1 MNDNENK
8 KSRIYKIIICALFTA
23 IICALSLVSI
33 PLMTVPF
40 TLSVF
45 AVLLTGALLSPKYAA
60 ISVLCYIL
68 IGAIGIPVFSGFRGG
83 LGVLFGVTGGYIISY
98 PFMALAV
105 AISVKLFKKR
115 SLLSL
120 SVGSI
125 TALIMCY
132 VLGTLWFSRF
142 TQQSFVNSLMVC
154 VVPFVLF
161 DLIKAALATFIALRL
176 IKTPIGEKL
185 I

>member
-83 LGVLFGVTGGYIISY
+83 LGGCAPV
-98 PFMALAV
+98 P
-105 AISVKLFKKR
+105 
-115 SLLSL
+115 LL
-120 SVGSI
+120 
-125 TALIMCY
+125 
-132 VLGTLWFSRF
+132 
-142 TQQSFVNSLMVC
+142 
-154 VVPFVLF
+154 
-161 DLIKAALATFIALRL
+161 
-176 IKTPIGEKL
+176 
-185 I
+185 